1 MQNNRLYLPDHYNLI
16 VYQKAMDLVD
26 LVKLLKVK
34 LPSKEEQRIWKLVTS
49 IPVRI
54 AYGNSQMYEKQKDYS
69 LKMALNSARKVNK
82 LLLSALNEKAIDQR
96 VFQDL
101 TGMTVEVC
109 KILSRMIN
117 RETK

>member
-1 MQNNRLYLPDHYNLI
+1 MQNKRLYLPDYHNLI

-26 LVKLLKVK
+26 LIKLLKVK
-34 LPSKEEQRIWKLVTS
+34 LPSKEEQRLWKLVTS

-54 AYGNSQMYEKQKDYS
+54 AYGNSQFYENQKDYS
-69 LKMALNSARKVNK
+69 LKMALNSARKVNE
-82 LLLSALNEKAIDQR
+82 LLLSISNERAIDQR
-96 VFQDL
+96 IFQDL
-101 TGMTVEVC
+101 TGITIEIC